1 MSKIYIVAAKRTPQG
16 RFMGALTKRSALDL
30 AVAAAQSAL
39 KDIGAAKIDQVII
52 GNVLSAGRGMNIA
65 RQIAIKVG
73 VPLERTAFTVNM
85 MCASGMQA
93 VILAV
98 QAINAG
104 EASVVLCGGTESMSN
119 APYLLE
125 RARTGYK
132 LGDGVLVD
140 TLLRDGLVDSFDNEH
155 MGLSAERLAEQYKIG
170 RSAQDKFA
178 AQSQAK
184 YFQAHSKGLF
194 ADELVILPELDK
206 DEHPRSDA
214 TVEQLATLKP
224 AFKKDGTVTP
234 GNASGINDGSAMLV
248 VCDEKIAAEN
258 NWKPL
263 AEISGW
269 ANAGCDPKMMGLG
282 PVYAVQKLCEQMKV
296 GVEAFDTVELNEAFA
311 VQSLACIQE
320 LKLDETRVNPEGGAI
335 ALGHPIGASGA
346 RILVHLAHR
355 VSQGLTKHG
364 LATLCVGGGMG
375 SAVALRKYV
384 F

>member
-178 AQSQAK
+178 AQSQTK
-184 YFQAHSKGLF
+184 YFQAYSKGLF
-194 ADELVILPELDK
+194 ANELVILPELDK

-248 VCDEKIAAEN
+248 VCDEKSAAEN

>member
-65 RQIAIKVG
+65 RQIAVKVG

-98 QAINAG
+98 QAVNAG

-178 AQSQAK
+178 AQSQTK

-194 ADELVILPELDK
+194 ANELVILPELDK

-234 GNASGINDGSAMLV
+234 GNASGINDGAAMLV
-248 VCDEKIAAEN
+248 VCDEKSAAEN

-263 AEISGW
+263 AQISGW

-296 GVEAFDTVELNEAFA
+296 GVEAFDTIELNEAFA
-311 VQSLACIQE
+311 VQSLACMQE

-375 SAVALRKYV
+375 SAVALRK
-384 F
+384 